1 MLIGYARVSTADQ
14 DLAPQLDAL
23 SKAGCDRLFSD
34 KASGAKATRAGL
46 ADALSHARSGDVLVV
61 WKLDRLGRTI
71 KGLVDLAADLETK
84 GIGFRSLTDGID
96 TSGTAGKFMF
106 HMLAAFA
113 EMERD
118 LTRERT
124 NAALRIARGEG
135 RVGGRKK
142 VMTPTRLEA
151 ARKLFAS
158 GMVASS
164 VAPAIGVSIPTLYRH
179 MPAAEQEAL
188 AAGGV
193 QGKSSR

>member
-1 MLIGYARVSTADQ
+1 MLIGYARVSTSDQ

-23 SKAGCDRLFSD
+23 TKAGCERTFTD
-34 KASGAKATRAGL
+34 KASGAKVGRAGL
-46 ADALSHARSGDVLVV
+46 AEALSHARSGDVLVV

-71 KGLVDLAADLETK
+71 KGLVDLAAELNEK

-124 NAALRIARGEG
+124 NAALRIAASKG
-135 RVGGRKK
+135 RVGGRQK
-142 VMTPTRLEA
+142 VMTPDRLEA
-151 ARKLFAS
+151 ARSLLAS
-158 GMVASS
+158 GMKPSKVA
-164 VAPAIGVSIPTLYRH
+164 ATIGVSIPTFYRH
-179 MPAAEQEAL
+179 LPASEQEAI
-188 AAGGV
+188 AEGRQNA
-193 QGKSSR
+193 